1 MKQELKL
8 HLLSC
13 FPSVEQK
20 YMERMKGKK
29 SAANFV
35 VLLTYGNELFARC
48 FHRYYNGE
56 LVERQRYV
64 FTAKNG
70 CCRYGSKDGKSWEAR
85 SKFTEP
91 VFCVGCGYSFD
102 NSYIVLGLENI
113 KKSCMKYSQA
123 ESYSGML
130 FMQYLKLYC
139 RHPNIE
145 YLMKTGYSTLIVEQ
159 RRYWGVSE
167 RITVSGNVNLKSNN
181 LLKML
186 GLNRTEF
193 KVLQGNEDHYD
204 TYLWWR
210 NKCPNN
216 KPEEILVIAKQFES
230 NYGTVDSLCK
240 STSLTPFKL
249 AQYLIKNKVET
260 YEYRDYL
267 EQCKTLEYNLTDS
280 LVNRPKDF
288 FGMHVRL
295 SKIIAYQANKKIQES
310 FEELKKMRKKLEF
323 DSGKFLIIQPPTF
336 ESIVAEGRELSHCV
350 GGYAER
356 HALGALNIMFLRKK
370 DEPEKP
376 FYTIEVSTT
385 NKIVQ
390 CRGYKN
396 NWVANGGTEKP
407 QEILD
412 LEKEYQNY
420 LDSLKIK
427 KERKT
432 A

>member
-70 CCRYGSKDGKSWEAR
+70 CCRYSLNNDGVWSIRKEF
-85 SKFTEP
+85 KEP
-91 VFCVGCGYSFD
+91 VFNKGGYAFD
-102 NSYIVLGLENI
+102 NSYTVLGLDNI
-113 KKSCMKYSQA
+113 KKSCMRYSQA
-123 ESYSGML
+123 ESYSGSL

-139 RHPNIE
+139 RYPNVE
-145 YLMKTGYSTLIVEQ
+145 YLMKTGYSVLIYEQ
-159 RRYWGVSE
+159 HGYWGVHEKIS
-167 RITVSGNVNLKSNN
+167 ISSNVNLKSNN

-193 KVLQGNEDHYD
+193 KVLQGNEKDYD
-204 TYLWWR
+204 SYVKWR

-216 KPEEILVIAKQFES
+216 KPEEILTIAKQFGDE
-230 NYGTVDSLCK
+230 YGTADNFCK
-240 STSLTPFKL
+240 STFLTPLKI
-249 AQYLIKNKVET
+249 AKYLSKNNIT
-260 YEYRDYL
+260 NYEYRDYL
-267 EQCKTLEYNLTDS
+267 QQCKTLEYKLTDS
-280 LVNRPKDF
+280 LINRPKNF
-288 FGMHVRL
+288 YKMHERL
-295 SKIIAYQANKKIQES
+295 SKMIQYQANKKMRES
-310 FEELKKMRKKLEF
+310 FEKLKDFRKLLEYE
-323 DSGKFLIIQPPTF
+323 SGEFMIIQPPTF
-336 ESIVAEGRELSHCV
+336 DSIVAEGRELSHCV

-370 DEPEKP
+370 DEPDKP
-376 FYTIEVSTT
+376 FYTIEVSKN

-396 NWVANGGTEKP
+396 NWVANGGAEKP